1 MSMLTVCP
9 PCVKVVNFSGAVSV
23 PQGGCWRLL
32 SLQLLNRSLPL
43 NLLSTLT
50 LTTDLCLALKLPLYF
65 HSTLDKV
72 ILPMTP
78 VCIHIMYTAPWP
90 R

>member
-1 MSMLTVCP
+1 MLTVCP
-9 PCVKVVNFSGAVSV
+9 PCVKVVNFSAAVSV

-43 NLLSTLT
+43 NLLSTLS
-50 LTTDLCLALKLPLYF
+50 LTTGLGLALKLPLHF
-65 HSTLDKV
+65 HSTLAKV
-72 ILPMTP
+72 IQPVMP
-78 VCIHIMYTAPWP
+78 VCIHIMYTPPWP